1 MAEFKAK
8 PLVILQ
14 TGDAPDVIRHQH
26 GGFTDMFLQQGDI
39 DPSSV
44 VIVNLPAGEQLLSPE
59 HYRGAVITG
68 SAAMVT
74 ELLPW
79 SEYAAMWLRDAIG
92 MGLPIFGAC
101 YGHQILAHALGGEV
115 GYHPEGLEI
124 GTLEIELLP
133 EAQQDPALQ
142 NYPPRFYA
150 NLIHSQSVL
159 RLPEG
164 AVALARSQQDPHQ
177 IIRYRD
183 NVISTQFHPEFN
195 GPVMHCYMSWIA
207 ELEPQHQAKYLDIQ
221 RRTSNTPVSQSL
233 LREFVHGL

>member
-1 MAEFKAK
+1 MAEFEAK

-101 YGHQILAHALGGEV
+101 YGHQLLAHALGGEV

-159 RLPEG
+159 RLPDG

-183 NVISTQFHPEFN
+183 NVISTQFHPEYSSTVLKPHPLFL
-195 GPVMHCYMSWIA
+195 A
-207 ELEPQHQAKYLDIQ
+207 
-221 RRTSNTPVSQSL
+221 
-233 LREFVHGL
+233 FVKAAIENKKK

>member
-101 YGHQILAHALGGEV
+101 YGHQLLAHALGGEV

-159 RLPEG
+159 RLPDG

-183 NVISTQFHPEFN
+183 NVISTQFHPEYSSTVLKPHPLFL
-195 GPVMHCYMSWIA
+195 A
-207 ELEPQHQAKYLDIQ
+207 
-221 RRTSNTPVSQSL
+221 
-233 LREFVHGL
+233 FVKAAIENKKK